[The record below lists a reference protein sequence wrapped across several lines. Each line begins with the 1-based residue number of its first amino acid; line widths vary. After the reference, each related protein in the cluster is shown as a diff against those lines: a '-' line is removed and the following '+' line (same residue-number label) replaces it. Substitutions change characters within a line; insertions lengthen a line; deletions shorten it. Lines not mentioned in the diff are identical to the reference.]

1 MATWCFV
8 DICVASFT
16 VLKDPEP
23 KIFTMVNR
31 AALDACSSEAI
42 LLGVLTE
49 LWYVSQELDISCDLD
64 KVKGGRTRAN
74 FESFPCKR
82 IMDESI

>member
-49 LWYVSQELDISCDLD
+49 LDIFCDLD
-64 KVKGGRTRAN
+64 KVKGGRTGAN
-74 FESFPCKR
+74 FESFSCKR
-82 IMDESI
+82 IMIMDESI

>member
-31 AALDACSSEAI
+31 AALDACWSEAI
-42 LLGVLTE
+42 LLGVFT
-49 LWYVSQELDISCDLD
+49 ELDIFL
-64 KVKGGRTRAN
+64 
-74 FESFPCKR
+74 
-82 IMDESI
+82 